1 MHSKLR
7 NVLFCCL
14 SDKKIVNIISIF
26 IYIYVVLCKIAT
38 KTRTLDEN
46 HYKSLHDSYIILQR
60 GGDVSIVSF
69 TCT

>member
-1 MHSKLR
+1 MHNKLR

-46 HYKSLHDSYIILQR
+46 AKPLHDSYIILQR